1 MEEPSGSKPFQA
13 DDEHYLGDSSGPTEY
28 ASHFRTCKRDCDYS
42 FTSRGSPDPRQDL
55 ELIQD
60 TTVAAHMAPLARQWA
75 SGSATTGGEEIEVNP
90 EREDVVEEEDAE
102 EEAEPE
108 GQQTSSML
116 EQQFRNMPTAEELF
130 GSDVPSESSQAEG
143 EVTQGSC
150 YIRIPESIQNILIVK

>member
-1 MEEPSGSKPFQA
+1 MALQSTPATSEPASMIVTIPLQA
-13 DDEHYLGDSSGPTEY
+13 EVHPT
-28 ASHFRTCKRDCDYS
+28 
-42 FTSRGSPDPRQDL
+42 PRQDL

-116 EQQFRNMPTAEELF
+116 EQQFRNIPTAEELF
-130 GSDVPSESSQAEG
+130 GSDVPSESSQVEG
-143 EVTQGSC
+143 EVTQGSQPADTEGSGFGSP
-150 YIRIPESIQNILIVK
+150 RQGRTRKR